1 MAKVNVINQ
10 KKEQNISTGSIVS
23 WNNDMYIV
31 VFDYNYKLLNIS
43 TGVLDDVYYSTI
55 KDLNKD
61 NKIQLIS
68 NEIDIIIK

>member
-43 TGVLDDVYYSTI
+43 TGVLDDIYYSTI